1 MKRLLAIFTLALAF
15 APALWAEPQT
25 RTILVFPFENRSSSA
40 DVGWI
45 SEAFAQMLSTRLE
58 GPGRFVVDRQARN
71 SAYKQLDLA
80 PDTPLALATEYEIA
94 QTLGVDWMVV
104 GSFKVTG
111 QQLSAN
117 EQLVDM
123 RTLKIYPAIEETD
136 ALSNLVA
143 VQNNL
148 AWRLLVSYDSSFS
161 GDSEQVF
168 TARFRPVRLNAFE
181 NYIRGILA
189 TDGATKVHFLTA
201 ASGLDPGDH
210 RADFALGKYYFQQ
223 KDYTASVEWLGKLE
237 PKDANYQASLFL
249 MGVSNFLLGNDPQA
263 EQDFTVL
270 SGQLPLDEVW
280 NNLAV
285 LQARRG
291 AYKEAL
297 ANFKRAHQ
305 MDPQDEDY
313 SFNLAADYVDL
324 GQYADAV
331 AYLKEAESA
340 KPDDLG
346 AHALL
351 AYALQRGGDRAG
363 SQAQI
368 AWVASHDGQAMANLS
383 DDILP
388 QPRLKKQYSGSA
400 FRLLSVTVHNS
411 LEDMLGKEPPSQ
423 HGRFHLLRG
432 EDYVK
437 QKRYPEAIAELTEAA
452 TLIPQ
457 NADVYFF
464 LGQAYE
470 MHGDHARAI
479 DSLNTALRLSNTAV
493 THLWLAHAYISLH
506 QDADAMAQGQAALA
520 IEPGNADAER
530 LIDALRT
537 RQPVTRAE
545 P

>member
-1 MKRLLAIFTLALAF
+1 MKRLFAFFALAIAF
-15 APALWAEPQT
+15 APKLWAEPQT

-40 DVGWI
+40 DLGWI
-45 SEAFAQMLSTRLE
+45 SEAFAQMLSTRLA
-58 GPGRFVVDRQARN
+58 GPGRFVVDRQERN

-104 GSFKVTG
+104 GNFKVTG
-111 QQLSAN
+111 QQLSAD

-123 RTLKIYPAIEETD
+123 HSLKIYPAIEETD
-136 ALSNLVA
+136 SLSNLVA
-143 VQNNL
+143 VQNRL
-148 AWRLLVSYDSSFS
+148 AWRLLVSYDNRFS
-161 GDSEQVF
+161 GDSEEVF

-201 ASGLDPGDH
+201 AAGLDPGDH
-210 RADFALGKYYFQQ
+210 RADFALGNYYFQQ
-223 KDYTASVEWLGKLE
+223 KDYTASVEWLGKLA
-237 PKDANYQASLFL
+237 PRNANYQAGLFL

-263 EQDFTVL
+263 EQEFTDL
-270 SGQLPLDEVW
+270 SAQMPLDEVW

-285 LQARRG
+285 LQVRRG

-297 ANFKRAHQ
+297 ANFTRAHQ
-305 MDPQDEDY
+305 MDPLDEDY
-313 SFNLAADYVDL
+313 SFNLGACYADL
-324 GQYADAV
+324 GQYREAV
-331 AYLKEAESA
+331 AYLKEAESV
-340 KPDDLG
+340 KQDDLG

-351 AYALQRGGDRAG
+351 AYALERGGDRVG
-363 SQAQI
+363 SQAQV
-368 AWVASHDGQAMANLS
+368 AWVASHDGQAMANLT

-411 LEDMLGKEPPSQ
+411 LEDMLGKEPPAQ

-437 QKRYPEAIAELTEAA
+437 QKRYPEAITELTEAA

-479 DSLNTALRLSNTAV
+479 ESLNTALRLSNTAV
-493 THLWLAHAYISLH
+493 THLWLAHAYLSLH

-520 IEPGNADAER
+520 LEPDNANAVR

-537 RQPVTRAE
+537 RQPVTRAD